1 MWQEVVPS
9 RYVSA
14 SIESTLLVTEAKEI
28 LIVTE
33 SCSLLLPFHHLF
45 FLLSVLSFCSGPS
58 FIVTCDLQPP
68 VLVIARHLL
77 VTDDTVQAPASV
89 QSRGASAFLVIV
101 RHLLVTDEA
110 VQAPASVQSRGASAF
125 LVIVRHLLVTDE
137 VAQAPALVQSRGT
150 SAVCLHHLWFL
161 VLMQCRPGCIYYV
174 RSLLFGCESSPNKS

>member
-1 MWQEVVPS
+1 MELSYLVLIYNNLVQIKIYVPFISPFMWQEVVPS

-33 SCSLLLPFHHLF
+33 SCSLLLPFLHLF

-101 RHLLVTDEA
+101 RHLLVTDE
-110 VQAPASVQSRGASAF
+110 
-125 LVIVRHLLVTDE
+125 

-174 RSLLFGCESSPNKS
+174 RNLLFGCESSPNKS